1 MIFDLDGTILNT
13 LEDLA
18 AAGNHTCE
26 THGWPTF
33 AVDEYRYKVGNGML
47 KLVERF
53 MPAEYAGDSRMFEQ
67 TLAEF
72 RAYYGEH
79 KEDHTAPYAGTI
91 EMLDRLRAAGVQLA
105 VLTNKDHVSAAP
117 LIEKYFGSERFALVQ
132 GRVDAFP
139 PKPEAPVTLHVM
151 EELGANPATTL
162 YVGDSNVDIL
172 TGHNAGLKS
181 AGVSWGFRGRAEL
194 EAAGATTWWTPRQ
207 SSRRWHWASSE
218 RRRAV
223 AAFGKTPQRTTRN
236 PLAHHRIHHLGGC
249 GIVGRPLVILVG
261 GIFKGD
267 LGVLGLSG
275 LGHVDHDLAG
285 HLVQV
290 ILGRHRIECGDL
302 LLILGGE
309 IFDDLIHGLA
319 GDGNLGGRSALV
331 LIDRHIADLVIKALE
346 IALGVLLGIDAQLL
360 KLVARSLFQTGEE
373 IIAAVLI
380 SSNWLVRSLVMSS
393 STEGPPQPESKTT
406 HATRAAIRAQAAAS
420 FHDIPPNKRRRVPC
434 AAHVVTA
441 SPY

>member
-1 MIFDLDGTILNT
+1 MAAAFSHVIFDLDGTILNT

-26 THGWPTF
+26 MHGWPTF

-53 MPAEYAGDSRMFEQ
+53 MPAEYAGDGRMFEQ

-194 EAAGATTWWTPRQ
+194 EAAGADYVVDTQAELTALALGEEWFKELNDIYYGREKQAYALLDALGCKYREHQAGLFVWAELPESYEGDSFAFSDEVMDKCDVFLTPGGIFG
-207 SSRRWHWASSE
+207 SE
-218 RRRAV
+218 GNRYIRITLCCPEELLKRATDNV
-223 AAFGKTPQRTTRN
+223 KAAFGK
-236 PLAHHRIHHLGGC
+236 
-249 GIVGRPLVILVG
+249 
-261 GIFKGD
+261 
-267 LGVLGLSG
+267 
-275 LGHVDHDLAG
+275 
-285 HLVQV
+285 
-290 ILGRHRIECGDL
+290 
-302 LLILGGE
+302 
-309 IFDDLIHGLA
+309 
-319 GDGNLGGRSALV
+319 
-331 LIDRHIADLVIKALE
+331 
-346 IALGVLLGIDAQLL
+346 
-360 KLVARSLFQTGEE
+360 
-373 IIAAVLI
+373 
-380 SSNWLVRSLVMSS
+380 
-393 STEGPPQPESKTT
+393 
-406 HATRAAIRAQAAAS
+406 
-420 FHDIPPNKRRRVPC
+420 
-434 AAHVVTA
+434 
-441 SPY
+441 

>member
-1 MIFDLDGTILNT
+1 MAAFSHVIFDLDGTILNT

-151 EELGANPATTL
+151 EELGADPATTL
-162 YVGDSNVDIL
+162 YVGDSCWDTYKTDASALQVGLISRYAGSEDTEDFVELISIYVTRPQEAWDKLL
-172 TGHNAGLKS
+172 TT
-181 AGVSWGFRGRAEL
+181 
-194 EAAGATTWWTPRQ
+194 AGADGAAIINQKFEIVRNYLQNSWNINIDELRE
-207 SSRRWHWASSE
+207 SVL
-218 RRRAV
+218 RRADEV
-223 AAFGKTPQRTTRN
+223 PDM
-236 PLAHHRIHHLGGC
+236 
-249 GIVGRPLVILVG
+249 
-261 GIFKGD
+261 D
-267 LGVLGLSG
+267 LESL
-275 LGHVDHDLAG
+275 
-285 HLVQV
+285 
-290 ILGRHRIECGDL
+290 
-302 LLILGGE
+302 
-309 IFDDLIHGLA
+309 DD
-319 GDGNLGGRSALV
+319 
-331 LIDRHIADLVIKALE
+331 
-346 IALGVLLGIDAQLL
+346 
-360 KLVARSLFQTGEE
+360 
-373 IIAAVLI
+373 
-380 SSNWLVRSLVMSS
+380 
-393 STEGPPQPESKTT
+393 
-406 HATRAAIRAQAAAS
+406 
-420 FHDIPPNKRRRVPC
+420 
-434 AAHVVTA
+434 
-441 SPY
+441 

>member
-1 MIFDLDGTILNT
+1 MAAAFSHVIFDLDGTILNT

-33 AVDEYRYKVGNGML
+33 AVDEYKVGNGML

-53 MPAEYAGDSRMFEQ
+53 MPAEYAGDGRAFEQ

-151 EELGANPATTL
+151 KELGADPATTL
-162 YVGDSNVDIL
+162 YVGDSNVDVL

-194 EAAGATTWWTPRQ
+194 ESAGADYVVDTQ
-207 SSRRWHWASSE
+207 DE
-218 RRRAV
+218 
-223 AAFGKTPQRTTRN
+223 
-236 PLAHHRIHHLGGC
+236 
-249 GIVGRPLVILVG
+249 
-261 GIFKGD
+261 
-267 LGVLGLSG
+267 LS
-275 LGHVDHDLAG
+275 A
-285 HLVQV
+285 
-290 ILGRHRIECGDL
+290 
-302 LLILGGE
+302 LILGE
-309 IFDDLIHGLA
+309 
-319 GDGNLGGRSALV
+319 
-331 LIDRHIADLVIKALE
+331 
-346 IALGVLLGIDAQLL
+346 
-360 KLVARSLFQTGEE
+360 
-373 IIAAVLI
+373 
-380 SSNWLVRSLVMSS
+380 
-393 STEGPPQPESKTT
+393 
-406 HATRAAIRAQAAAS
+406 
-420 FHDIPPNKRRRVPC
+420 
-434 AAHVVTA
+434 
-441 SPY
+441 